1 MSTLALNDED
11 TRRVL
16 LRGLTIFDAV
26 LEEAVASSHNAEQKN
41 ELRPTLLAVLR

>member
-16 LRGLTIFDAV
+16 LRGLAIFDAV
-26 LEEAVASSHNAEQKN
+26 LEEAVTSSQDTEQKS